1 MHNAGV
7 QKRAGKWVLL
17 SPALRFRTTVGMGGW
32 VGEASRFRSDL
43 ARWPESQAV
52 NLQLHSSKR
61 KSFRILITLFWPLP
75 PPGRKYYRPCYS
87 KLVRKAD
94 LPTELES
101 AF

>member
-61 KSFRILITLFWPLP
+61 KSFRILITLFWRP
-75 PPGRKYYRPCYS
+75 PPQAASTTGLATQS
-87 KLVRKAD
+87 L
-94 LPTELES
+94 LERQTYPRN
-101 AF
+101 